1 MLFFSAYQAAG
12 DESMHRRM
20 GWVLA
25 EQWIC
30 RLTEHFQLSAW
41 SSRALAWPLITQIA
55 EQVLKMTH
63 RYSLLIATSWPLVL
77 ISVSAIRSLLS
88 SLCGKGPYLSC
99 WQCEMSNRA
108 KIWKGCNPNKILPY
122 VLSEVQKA
130 NFKMGCQMHFK
141 HFSFILTK

>member
-30 RLTEHFQLSAW
+30 GLTEHFQLSAP
-41 SSRALAWPLITQIA
+41 SSRALVWPLITQTA

-77 ISVSAIRSLLS
+77 ISVSAIHSLLS
-88 SLCGKGPYLSC
+88 SLCRKGPYLSC

-108 KIWKGCNPNKILPY
+108 KIWKGCNPNKILP
-122 VLSEVQKA
+122 LAFRSAKS
-130 NFKMGCQMHFK
+130 KLLRWGCQMHFV
-141 HFSFILTK
+141 HFCFVLTK